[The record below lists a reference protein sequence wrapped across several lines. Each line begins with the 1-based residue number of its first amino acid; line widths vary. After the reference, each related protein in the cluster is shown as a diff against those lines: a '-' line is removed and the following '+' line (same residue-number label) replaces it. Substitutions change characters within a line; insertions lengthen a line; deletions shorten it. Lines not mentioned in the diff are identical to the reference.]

1 MKIAFRIS
9 FLGQNFYGTQK
20 LNNKRTIQGVFEE
33 VLSNLYDQ
41 KIKVAICSRLDR
53 KVNATD
59 FVLSFIAPD
68 ERFDVAKLHYVVSR
82 YLGKDIYVIGAFIVP
97 DDFHPRGSC
106 LSKTYKYSIQNGEIN
121 PLYNNFTFT
130 PTRHIDEDRFIEA
143 LNLFKGKHDFRYFS
157 SPEGDENTILRIN
170 NVYTNHK
177 NGLFNVYIVG
187 KKFLR
192 YQIRFIIGACLNYC
206 CNRITLDDIKKLL
219 AGTNVNHPRLKA
231 EPEGL
236 CLEKVKYKC
245 I

>member
-82 YLGKDIYVIGAFIVP
+82 YLGKDIHVIGAFIVP

-106 LSKTYKYSIQNGEIN
+106 LSKTYKYSIQNGDIN

-130 PTRHIDEDRFIEA
+130 PIRHIDEDRFIEA
-143 LNLFKGKHDFRYFS
+143 LNLF
-157 SPEGDENTILRIN
+157 N
-170 NVYTNHK
+170 
-177 NGLFNVYIVG
+177 
-187 KKFLR
+187 R
-192 YQIRFIIGACLNYC
+192 YQQMEEEQVKNYERRFGPLTISSRDMM
-206 CNRITLDDIKKLL
+206 RIPFAWEAT
-219 AGTNVNHPRLKA
+219 VWPW
-231 EPEGL
+231 EM
-236 CLEKVKYKC
+236 
-245 I
+245 